1 MADLFDPLTLRG
13 LTLPNRI
20 GVSPMCQYSARDG
33 HPTDWHLVHLGGL
46 AQGGAGLVM
55 TEATAVA
62 PEGRISPQDLGL
74 WQDSHVQPLARL
86 AAFVRAQGAVPG
98 IQLAHAG
105 RKAGTEAPWKGGGVI
120 PPDQGGWQGVG
131 PGPEPFAA
139 GWNPPRALDEA
150 GLRQVVEAFR
160 AAAARAQA
168 AGFQVLEVHSAH
180 GYLLHQFLSPLS
192 NRRQDAG
199 AARSRTAPAWCARW
213 RRGAAVWPEQ
223 LPVLVR
229 LSATDWVPG
238 GWDPDSRWNWPGSW
252 VPWGWTW
259 WIAPPGATC
268 PRPPSPW
275 PPATRCPSPPGSVGR
290 RACPPRRWASSPARP
305 GPADPGGGLGGPGI
319 PGPGTAAQ
327 PPLAPGGGPGPGRAG
342 ALAGPV
348 RPGRRGAG
356 AGPTG
361 LLIFPGLVADVRVH
375 PAPPGLGLEGRVL
388 QPSQEV
394 PHALA
399 PAGAGGAPGGV
410 NGSRSAGASSR
421 HSWTRVSCCW

>member
-192 NRRQDAG
+192 NRRQDAWG
-199 AARSRTAPAWCARW
+199 GSFQNRTRLVREVAAAVRS
-213 RRGAAVWPEQ
+213 VWPEQ

-238 GWDPDSRWNWPGSW
+238 GWDPDQSVELARLLGSLGVDLVDCSSGGNVPKAPIPMAPGYQVPFAARIRREAGLPTAAVGLITRPAQARQILEEGSADLVFLGRELLRNPRWPLAAAQDLGVL
-252 VPWGWTW
+252 VPW
-259 WIAPPGATC
+259 
-268 PRPPSPW
+268 
-275 PPATRCPSPPGSVGR
+275 PAQYA
-290 RACPPRRWASSPARP
+290 RAA
-305 GPADPGGGLGGPGI
+305 
-319 PGPGTAAQ
+319 
-327 PPLAPGGGPGPGRAG
+327 
-342 ALAGPV
+342 AGPV
-348 RPGRRGAG
+348 P
-356 AGPTG
+356 
-361 LLIFPGLVADVRVH
+361 VRQ
-375 PAPPGLGLEGRVL
+375 G
-388 QPSQEV
+388 
-394 PHALA
+394 
-399 PAGAGGAPGGV
+399 
-410 NGSRSAGASSR
+410 
-421 HSWTRVSCCW
+421 C